1 MQQPM
6 SHYLYYGL
14 WIVVLI
20 IALCIEVMPVF
31 LILVVIIHQKK
42 L

>member
-20 IALCIEVMPVF
+20 IALCIEVMAIF
-31 LILVVIIHQKK
+31 
-42 L
+42 